1 MSASSENL
9 STELANALLTSK
21 LIKKTDL
28 QKVVDA
34 INEFETQSGKS
45 LPDALKKNASSGPRN
60 NFKKLMPFNG
70 YVDEKRCICL
80 NINNGLYSQ
89 CNNPPNEKLGNMCKT
104 CCSPNGKS
112 GLTKKD
118 VCGTIHDRI
127 SQYEET
133 GDINHYRA
141 PSIEVSGKNKP
152 GPLAKSLG
160 KVIEELNTKRE
171 KDEKPLIDIQDVMNF
186 AEEKSHDIPEDC
198 WKVVT
203 RSKGR
208 QTTPPSS
215 PKQDVLE
222 EKCDEIPKKK
232 SKSKSPKKIPKI
244 ASDDDD
250 SDEEPEVPKKKS
262 KSKSPKKIPKM
273 TSDDEDDEEEPEVPK
288 KKSKSKSPKKIP
300 KITSDDDSDYDEV
313 PPPKPNSTIKDPDAD
328 SDDDEVPPPKRK
340 SKSKSPEKKS
350 PELVKQSLSDILS
363 DMDDDDNTNITPAPK
378 PAPKKVPKKS
388 KKSPKN
394 PKK

>member
-89 CNNPPNEKLGNMCKT
+89 CNNPPNEKLGNMCKS

-171 KDEKPLIDIQDVMNF
+171 KEDKPLIDIQDVMNF

-215 PKQDVLE
+215 PKDDVLE

-232 SKSKSPKKIPKI
+232 SKSKSPKKIPKMT
-244 ASDDDD
+244 SDDDD

-262 KSKSPKKIPKM
+262 KSKSPKKIPK
-273 TSDDEDDEEEPEVPK
+273 DA
-288 KKSKSKSPKKIP
+288 
-300 KITSDDDSDYDEV
+300 SDDDSDYDEV
-313 PPPKPNSTIKDPDAD
+313 PPPKRNSTIKDQDDD
-328 SDDDEVPPPKRK
+328 SDYDEVPPPKRK

-350 PELVKQSLSDILS
+350 PELVKQSLADILS

-394 PKK
+394 AKK